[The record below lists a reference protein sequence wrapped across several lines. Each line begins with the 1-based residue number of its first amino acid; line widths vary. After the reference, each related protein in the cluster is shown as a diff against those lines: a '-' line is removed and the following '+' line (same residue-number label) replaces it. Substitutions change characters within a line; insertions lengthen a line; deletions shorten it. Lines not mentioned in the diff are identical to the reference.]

1 MPDRMSA
8 EWARRG
14 GTVQSP
20 ALGAVTAW
28 RRPRKRP
35 ENYLPP
41 GVEPGF
47 EVPEDELCELVFV

>member
-1 MPDRMSA
+1 MSV